1 MPPVSPNPASVKV
14 TAPVVQL
21 SASPST
27 PTIEAGSKV
36 TIRIDPANLGTGSAK
51 DLWLNA
57 TLPLDLLYAS
67 DSSDGPRS
75 GTGPQITWTWAGF
88 GSGSR
93 AFNLTL
99 IVRSGAANGASEDV
113 LWTAEYRDTNGNPG
127 PATGLAVR
135 TLIVAP
141 KLTLALVT
149 SATTAAVQQSFAY
162 TFRVR
167 NVGGTIAKTV
177 WLMDSV
183 DGSLKVVSWTSNV
196 QPKGPPDLNWT
207 YLDLQPNEEQIITL
221 TVQVQPGVAIGT
233 KIPNFITAV
242 FTNSEGDLIGAAQ
255 SGFVVV
261 TVVESASPWP
271 YIGAGAAV
279 AGAGIGLVV
288 YRRRLSRIEEIFLIS
303 WDGILI
309 DHLSKTLVQDKD
321 PDVVSGMLTGI
332 QQFVRDA
339 FKFGEDRNL
348 HQLEF
353 GDHHVL
359 IERGKDVFIA
369 AVASGG
375 DPQRVGGK
383 LRKALDEIES
393 EFGEVLENFDGN
405 MDQILGVR
413 ERLRAKLM
421 R

>member
-1 MPPVSPNPASVKV
+1 
-14 TAPVVQL
+14 
-21 SASPST
+21 
-27 PTIEAGSKV
+27 
-36 TIRIDPANLGTGSAK
+36 
-51 DLWLNA
+51 
-57 TLPLDLLYAS
+57 
-67 DSSDGPRS
+67 
-75 GTGPQITWTWAGF
+75 
-88 GSGSR
+88 
-93 AFNLTL
+93 
-99 IVRSGAANGASEDV
+99 
-113 LWTAEYRDTNGNPG
+113 
-127 PATGLAVR
+127 
-135 TLIVAP
+135 
-141 KLTLALVT
+141 
-149 SATTAAVQQSFAY
+149 
-162 TFRVR
+162 
-167 NVGGTIAKTV
+167 
-177 WLMDSV
+177 MDSV

-271 YIGAGAAV
+271 YIGAVAAV
-279 AGAGIGLVV
+279 GGAGIGLVV

-413 ERLRAKLM
+413 ERLREKLM